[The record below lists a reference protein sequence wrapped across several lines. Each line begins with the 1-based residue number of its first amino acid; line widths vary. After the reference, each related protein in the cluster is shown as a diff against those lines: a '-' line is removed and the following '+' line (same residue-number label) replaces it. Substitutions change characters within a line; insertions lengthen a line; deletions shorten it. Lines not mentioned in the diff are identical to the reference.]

1 MECPLTFSVPEWKT
15 AVDGYYQKKL
25 YMRGRICVGPL
36 FAGFLLP
43 KEEPKNPDI
52 MLRIGAGDDI
62 SGLFLEEVETES
74 EGGLI
79 LSDDFM
85 EGYEF
90 KDC

>member
-1 MECPLTFSVPEWKT
+1 MDIIRKSF
-15 AVDGYYQKKL
+15 
-25 YMRGRICVGPL
+25 ICGAAFVSAL
-36 FAGFLLP
+36 FFAGFLLP
-43 KEEPKNPDI
+43 KEEPKNPDV

-62 SGLFLEEVETES
+62 SGLFLEEVKAES

-85 EGYEF
+85 EVYEF

>member
-1 MECPLTFSVPEWKT
+1 MDIIRKSFICGAAFVSV
-15 AVDGYYQKKL
+15 L
-25 YMRGRICVGPL
+25 F

-43 KEEPKNPDI
+43 KEEPKNPDV

>member
-1 MECPLTFSVPEWKT
+1 MDIIRKSFICGAAFVSV
-15 AVDGYYQKKL
+15 L
-25 YMRGRICVGPL
+25 F

-43 KEEPKNPDI
+43 KEEPKNPDV

-62 SGLFLEEVETES
+62 SGLFLEEVEAES